1 MSPIRS
7 RKPCRV
13 PLCPGLTAGKYCEKH
28 AHLDAK
34 DKREWDSH
42 RGTATERGY
51 DSRWGKFR
59 VSYLR
64 RHPIC
69 TCGCGGAAQE
79 IHHIVPVKGQDDP
92 LFYEES
98 NLLALTKS
106 CHSAVTMKALRE
118 RRGA

>member
-1 MSPIRS
+1 M
-7 RKPCRV
+7 
-13 PLCPGLTAGKYCEKH
+13 CPELVTRADKGFCEKH
-28 AHLDAK
+28 RKAYSQAVD
-34 DKREWDSH
+34 RN

-79 IHHIVPVKGQDDP
+79 IHHIEPVKGPDDP

-118 RRGA
+118 RREA